1 MTYVEL
7 TGSGW
12 GPVFASAAPLV
23 STGPGRLSLG
33 FVSSPGTARPL
44 SAAVDRERVYQYA
57 RRALCMDVCFLGR
70 SGQQG

>member
-12 GPVFASAAPLV
+12 RPVFVSSTVLV

-33 FVSSPGTARPL
+33 FVSSQAVSQPASPL
-44 SAAVDRERVYQYA
+44 SAAVDSEHVYQYA
-57 RRALCMDVCFLGR
+57 
-70 SGQQG
+70 